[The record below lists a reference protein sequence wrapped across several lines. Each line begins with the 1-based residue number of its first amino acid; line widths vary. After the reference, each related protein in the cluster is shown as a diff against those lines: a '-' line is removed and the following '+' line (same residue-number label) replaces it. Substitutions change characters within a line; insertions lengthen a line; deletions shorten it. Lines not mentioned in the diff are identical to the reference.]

1 MGVGCAKVF
10 DADVEPEIGER
21 FFVGVAEPFGRML
34 AILAGAEEKA
44 AVPAHVGFAAN
55 VAAANASGNGGAA
68 RLKGNEVVE
77 LHGVGDLQPIFAES
91 AEICAGFIGQNDVAN
106 FEDRFAAGWIVRKG
120 GSGFAHFRIVAAV
133 ALPFERSGIEAVNGE
148 NDLVDVPT
156 ANFFRR
162 ETAEESAVGIE
173 DGFDARDAVEGSHH
187 SGEVIV
193 EDRFTEAAYFENG
206 TAASFE
212 LARERGEEVDVH
224 AAFRTIHDSART
236 VAARKIAMVGEF
248 NGGANGKFS
257 ELEEVRFFEIE
268 PVEAFAEGI
277 DVAEFGKIVG
287 N

>member
-1 MGVGCAKVF
+1 
-10 DADVEPEIGER
+10 
-21 FFVGVAEPFGRML
+21 
-34 AILAGAEEKA
+34 
-44 AVPAHVGFAAN
+44 
-55 VAAANASGNGGAA
+55 
-68 RLKGNEVVE
+68 
-77 LHGVGDLQPIFAES
+77 
-91 AEICAGFIGQNDVAN
+91 
-106 FEDRFAAGWIVRKG
+106 
-120 GSGFAHFRIVAAV
+120 
-133 ALPFERSGIEAVNGE
+133 
-148 NDLVDVPT
+148 
-156 ANFFRR
+156 
-162 ETAEESAVGIE
+162 
-173 DGFDARDAVEGSHH
+173 
-187 SGEVIV
+187 V